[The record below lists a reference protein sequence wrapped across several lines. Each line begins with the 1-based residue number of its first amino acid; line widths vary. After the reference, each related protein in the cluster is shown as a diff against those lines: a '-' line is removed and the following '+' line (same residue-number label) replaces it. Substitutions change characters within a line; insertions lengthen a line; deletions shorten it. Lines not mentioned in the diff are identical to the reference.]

1 MKILIVGLL
10 AFLTWS
16 TFSYY
21 IYVCKIRGFCNE
33 RAIIEMF
40 DKNPIMTKTADT
52 IQTPIIKARAVK
64 PVTLV
69 VYFDFDKSVLT
80 HVYEA
85 DKYYTEAVNYLKQNE
100 DARLS
105 ITGHTDATGSI
116 VYNQAL
122 GYRRAQSLRNYFE
135 SKGIQTNRIIIESKG
150 EKEPADNNNTIDGR
164 TKNRR
169 TEITINN

>member
-1 MKILIVGLL
+1 M
-10 AFLTWS
+10 
-16 TFSYY
+16 
-21 IYVCKIRGFCNE
+21 
-33 RAIIEMF
+33 
-40 DKNPIMTKTADT
+40 
-52 IQTPIIKARAVK
+52 
-64 PVTLV
+64 
-69 VYFDFDKSVLT
+69 T

-105 ITGHTDATGSI
+105 IMGHTDATGSI